1 MQSMTHKTVQRVK
14 GVRVGRARVVRPR
27 CADFPKP
34 KNIDKTE
41 NYRVARELSRK
52 RASSKS
58 KDAFSRKKV
67 AIIGGGLSGLACG
80 KYLSDA
86 GHEVK
91 RVRKKKEMKR

>member
-1 MQSMTHKTVQRVK
+1 
-14 GVRVGRARVVRPR
+14 
-27 CADFPKP
+27 
-34 KNIDKTE
+34 NIDKTE

-52 RASSKS
+52 LASSKS